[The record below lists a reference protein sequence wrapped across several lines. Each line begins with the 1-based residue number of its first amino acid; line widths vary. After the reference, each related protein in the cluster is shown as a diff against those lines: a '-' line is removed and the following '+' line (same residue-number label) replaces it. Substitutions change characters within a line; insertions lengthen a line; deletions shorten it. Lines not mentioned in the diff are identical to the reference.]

1 MKTKTTLQ
9 EKKDMRSNNRLHP
22 LTLSVTALAFA
33 GLMAGCTGMSPGS
46 GKAFT
51 GMKVTSSAFGD
62 NGVIPADYAGAG
74 DCGGKNV
81 SLPVAWSNLPAK
93 TKSVAVLVFDP
104 DGAAGLGVSH
114 WVAYNIAAERGE
126 LKAGEGQAGSNFNF
140 TMGPNVAGAPAYRGM
155 CPPVGDR
162 PHHYVLTVVATD
174 LAPGSLPAGLGR
186 DALLAAL
193 KGHALGGQSV
203 VGLYSR

>member
-1 MKTKTTLQ
+1 
-9 EKKDMRSNNRLHP
+9 MRNKLHSLALP
-22 LTLSVTALAFA
+22 AAALALA
-33 GLMAGCTGMSPGS
+33 GVMSLMAGCTGMGAGGGGGPG
-46 GKAFT
+46 GKAYT
-51 GMKVTSSAFGD
+51 GMRVGSSAFPD
-62 NGVIPADYAGAG
+62 NGVMPAEHAGAG
-74 DCGGKNV
+74 ECGGKNV
-81 SLPVAWSNLPAK
+81 SPPVAWSNLPAK
-93 TKSVAVLVFDP
+93 TRSVAVLIFDP

-162 PHHYVLTVVATD
+162 PHHYVMTVVATD
-174 LAPGSLPAGLGR
+174 LAPGALPAGLAR
-186 DALLAAL
+186 DALAAAL

>member
-1 MKTKTTLQ
+1 
-9 EKKDMRSNNRLHP
+9 MRSNNRLHP
-22 LTLSVTALAFA
+22 PHPVGHGPRLRRPHGGLHRHVARQRQGLHGHEGHVERSATTASFRP
-33 GLMAGCTGMSPGS
+33 T
-46 GKAFT
+46 
-51 GMKVTSSAFGD
+51 
-62 NGVIPADYAGAG
+62 YAGAG

-162 PHHYVLTVVATD
+162 PHHYVMTVVATD
-174 LAPGSLPAGLGR
+174 FAPGSLPAGLTR

>member
-1 MKTKTTLQ
+1 
-9 EKKDMRSNNRLHP
+9 MRNKLHS
-22 LTLSVTALAFA
+22 LSLPTAALALA
-33 GLMAGCTGMSPGS
+33 GLVAGCTGMPTGS
-46 GKAFT
+46 ASADGKAYT
-51 GMKVTSSAFGD
+51 GMRVTSSAFVD
-62 NGVIPADYAGAG
+62 HGVIPSEHGGAG
-74 DCGGKNV
+74 ECGGKNV

-93 TKSVAVLVFDP
+93 ARSVAVLIFDP

-126 LKAGEGQAGSNFNF
+126 LKAGEGQAGANLNF

-162 PHHYVLTVVATD
+162 PHHYVMTVVASD
-174 LAPGSLPAGLGR
+174 LAPGALPAGLAR
-186 DALLAAL
+186 DALVAAL

>member
-1 MKTKTTLQ
+1 
-9 EKKDMRSNNRLHP
+9 MRSSNSNGLHP
-22 LTLSVTALAFA
+22 LITLPIVALAFA
-33 GLMAGCTGMSPGS
+33 GLMAGCTGMSS
-46 GKAFT
+46 GTGGKSFT
-51 GMKVTSSAFGD
+51 GMRATSSAFSD
-62 NGVIPADYAGAG
+62 NGAIPADYAGAG
-74 DCGGKNV
+74 DCGGKNI

-162 PHHYVLTVVATD
+162 PHHYVVTVIATD
-174 LAPGSLPAGLGR
+174 LAPGGLPAGLGR

-193 KGHALGGQSV
+193 KGRALGGQSV

>member
-1 MKTKTTLQ
+1 
-9 EKKDMRSNNRLHP
+9 MRNKLHSLALP
-22 LTLSVTALAFA
+22 AAALALA
-33 GLMAGCTGMSPGS
+33 GVMSLMAGCTGMGAGGGGGPG
-46 GKAFT
+46 GKAYT
-51 GMKVTSSAFGD
+51 GMRVGSSAFPD
-62 NGVIPADYAGAG
+62 NGVMPAEHAGAG
-74 DCGGKNV
+74 ECGGKNV
-81 SLPVAWSNLPAK
+81 SPPVAWSNLPAK
-93 TKSVAVLVFDP
+93 TRSVAVLVFDP

-162 PHHYVLTVVATD
+162 PHHYVMTVVASD
-174 LAPGSLPAGLGR
+174 LAPGALPAGLGR
-186 DALLAAL
+186 DALLGAL

>member
-1 MKTKTTLQ
+1 MRNCTNRFRTLPP
-9 EKKDMRSNNRLHP
+9 MALP
-22 LTLSVTALAFA
+22 AAALALA
-33 GLMAGCTGMSPGS
+33 GLLAGCAGMSSPVGKGS
-46 GKAFT
+46 T
-51 GMKVTSSAFGD
+51 GMKVTSSAFAD
-62 NGVIPADYAGAG
+62 NGTIPSEHAGVG
-74 DCGGKNV
+74 DCGGKNI
-81 SLPVAWSNLPAK
+81 SPPVAWSNLPAK

-126 LKAGEGQAGSNFNF
+126 LKAGEGAAGSNFDF
-140 TMGPNVAGAPAYRGM
+140 TMGPNVAGTPSYRGM
-155 CPPVGDR
+155 CPPAGDR
-162 PHHYVLTVVATD
+162 PHHYVMTVIATE

-193 KGHALGGQSV
+193 KGRALGGQSV

>member
-1 MKTKTTLQ
+1 
-9 EKKDMRSNNRLHP
+9 MRNNNP
-22 LTLSVTALAFA
+22 LALSIAALALS
-33 GLMAGCTGMSPGS
+33 GLMAGCTGMSAGS

-51 GMKVTSSAFGD
+51 GMRVTSSAFGD
-62 NGVIPADYAGAG
+62 NGVIPSDHAG

-140 TMGPNVAGAPAYRGM
+140 TMGPNVAGAPAYRGV

-162 PHHYVLTVVATD
+162 PHHYVLTVIATD
-174 LAPGSLPAGLGR
+174 LAPGSLPAGLAR